1 METEA
6 VEVVVVVADMVAD
19 EEVEDTVVA
28 DMVDSRV
35 VMEVAVMEV
44 ANREDMAAGAGMEAA
59 NRGDM
64 GGVDMEEASNRVVM
78 EVVADMEDI
87 NSLHTQITCKVYI
100 KSIWKF
106 SGVAILCYGFFL
118 YYLYIRLYLDGSLS

>member
-44 ANREDMAAGAGMEAA
+44 ANREDMGV
-59 NRGDM
+59 
-64 GGVDMEEASNRVVM
+64 VDMEEASNRVVM